1 MFDIFRRLTLIG
13 YISRKSFLFAL
24 FMVSFTVQKLIGFI
38 QPKPIFAF
46 ISTIL
51 GGLT

>member
-24 FMVSFTVQKLIGFI
+24 FMVSFTVQKHLSLIKYHFF
-38 QPKPIFAF
+38 KFLF
-46 ISTIL
+46 SFL
-51 GGLT
+51 LL